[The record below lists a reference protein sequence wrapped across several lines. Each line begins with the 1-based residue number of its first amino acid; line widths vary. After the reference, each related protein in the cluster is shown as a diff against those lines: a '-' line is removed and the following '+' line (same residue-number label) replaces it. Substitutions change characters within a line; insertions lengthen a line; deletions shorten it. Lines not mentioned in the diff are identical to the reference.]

1 MHKLKVAV
9 IGGGFTSQTC
19 HLPCLK
25 QNTNVKIVALAE
37 KRKELRDKVAKKF
50 SIKNK
55 YNNHV
60 DLLNSEKILDLV
72 VVITRRS
79 ETHDVVK
86 YCLNKGVNVFSE
98 KPMSYSLKGAKIL
111 FNLSKKKKCFY
122 QIGFNKLYDKGI
134 IKGKII
140 FEKYIKSKKFGKFS
154 YFKFQR
160 FSGSGYVPNIKFI
173 KKKYKYSLKKKNLKN
188 YFNFLI
194 KSNFSLYDTY
204 LNLYSHNISL
214 LNFFFKKIPKV
225 INFINKNNFQI
236 TTLDYKSFYGTLETT
251 FKKDFEWN
259 EKLELYF
266 ENGKLEIRTYPQQ
279 KKNAPASVTI
289 KKRGKT
295 VKNIQ
300 IKPQSWSFQNQ
311 INSIISKVKNKN
323 FAKNNAKECIDDH
336 ILIEKFLRN
345 YEKIINLKKLSQK
358 IKIFKKNKKSRLVS
372 RSF

>member
-55 YNNHV
+55 YKNHV

-160 FSGSGYVPNIKFI
+160 FSGSGYVPNIKYI
-173 KKKYKYSLKKKNLKN
+173 KTKDKYSLKKKNLKN
-188 YFNFLI
+188 YPNFLI

-279 KKNAPASVTI
+279 KRNAPASVTI

-336 ILIEKFLRN
+336 ILIEK
-345 YEKIINLKKLSQK
+345 
-358 IKIFKKNKKSRLVS
+358 IFKKL
-372 RSF
+372 